1 MIVIACVLR
10 LLIEEGDMMDKKFM
24 KNLEYILPLRR
35 RKLLPDVKAAICIFD
50 ALYGK
55 DVLNILTKL
64 KIPLKNNLLLHK
76 NKAFAIKQIKKYINR
91 KNDALIRINSG
102 KLECTKVNDGK
113 NKKTKEPGFDN
124 NCAIANVFIGALIAF
139 DKILTEMGLLYQKED
154 FEFRIANLINTL
166 QSINQLDKYII
177 SLEKRQSHRAVAY
190 SSADKKRNTKKQMLD
205 ILRKHGIK
213 FSDANQQNVLNARK
227 WYFEEFKEKFPYS
240 DKKLHEYIE
249 CL

>member
-1 MIVIACVLR
+1 
-10 LLIEEGDMMDKKFM
+10 M
-24 KNLEYILPLRR
+24 KNLEYILPLRHY
-35 RKLLPDVKAAICIFD
+35 KPLPKVKAAICVFD

-55 DVLNILTKL
+55 DMLNILTKL
-64 KIPLKNNLLLHK
+64 EIPLKANLLLQK
-76 NKAFAIKQIKKYINR
+76 NKAFAIKQIKYYINK
-91 KNDALIRINSG
+91 KNDALIYINSG

-113 NKKTKEPGFDN
+113 SKKTKESGFDN

-139 DKILTEMGLLYQKED
+139 DKILTEIGLLYQKED

-166 QSINQLDKYII
+166 QSVNQLDKYIMA
-177 SLEKRQSHRAVAY
+177 LEKRQSHRAVAY
-190 SSADKKRNTKKQMLD
+190 RSANKKRNTKKQMLG

-240 DKKLHEYIE
+240 DKKLYEYIE